1 MEPTNNI
8 KDTAEAVKGIVEAVP
23 IYQDLLQ
30 PAAQELG
37 KGVHTL
43 SKTVHIALAPISA
56 LVWGYEQISEYL
68 QISLEDR
75 LKNIPKGNIIPPD
88 PSIAGPAIDGL
99 RYTGHKKEPREMFSN
114 LIASSMDKNTAMKA
128 HPSFVDIIQ
137 QINIDEAKIIK
148 LLDNNQ
154 SKALVNMRAFNQED
168 DHYLEPLRNFS
179 VIPNLAGCEYPELG
193 PSYIVNLQRLGLI
206 DISKTSYSTLPN
218 SYEPILEHPEI
229 ISTQKFFESK
239 GKRVEIVRGSFT
251 RTAFGEKFY
260 ESCILEK

>member
-1 MEPTNNI
+1 MEPTQNI

-30 PAAQELG
+30 PAVQELG
-37 KGVHTL
+37 RGVHTL

-56 LVWGYEQISEYL
+56 LVWGYEQISGYL
-68 QISLEDR
+68 QTSLEER
-75 LKNIPKGNIIPPD
+75 LENIPKEDIISPD

-99 RYTGHKKEPREMFSN
+99 RYTGHKKELREMFSN
-114 LIASSMDKNTAMKA
+114 LIASSMDRNTAMKA

-137 QINIDEAKIIK
+137 QINTDEAKIIK

-154 SKALVNMRAFNQED
+154 SKALVNMRAYNQDD
-168 DHYLEPLRNFS
+168 DHYLEPIQNFS
-179 VIPNLAGCEYPELG
+179 VVPELAGCEFPELG
-193 PSYIVNLQRLGLI
+193 PSYIVNLNRLGII

-218 SYEPILEHPEI
+218 SYEPILDSKEI
-229 ISTQKFFESK
+229 EEQRLFYETL
-239 GKRVEIVRGSFT
+239 GKRVEIVKRSFT
-251 RTAFGEKFY
+251 RTAFGKKFY